1 MASRNSSSTDFGR
14 LALRSSAIL
23 ALSLATTLAAC
34 GDEKIIAVGGGDIAA
49 TGDTSTLLPDGA
61 DSTEPN
67 REGKEL
73 IVLHDSS
80 QPLQVRVTLNQ
91 LLRVKVVDYA
101 QGGPAKDALVEF
113 KLRPT
118 NAAVTGDA
126 SLSAFS
132 VYTDAAGIAAITFR
146 SNTIADVS
154 YTVDVASDGADPV
167 SFELFVADAPRGTL
181 SVELKY
187 EGPISVKNVH
197 LRLISGQFTCGQFN
211 PINPPVDVLAEKT
224 LLGVSGETEWTNLPD
239 AQRFTVLATAESP
252 DEHLAAAGCL
262 DGVVIVANQDNK
274 VTLTLF
280 LLTLSPTGNYR
291 SISNFDF
298 TGAIPGQVGDV
309 IDEISLLFT
318 SPGQFLIN
326 QVKKLAALYVGEFIS
341 NAVFGLFED
350 KVAEIIDD
358 WMFNES
364 PDWVQ
369 DILTVGQDLF
379 QIVNNLE
386 MLATLRI
393 SKLQNDYYVQGVL
406 LWDGIALYW
415 RLGCPEQGQSGY
427 DPACG
432 RHEFSLAQ
440 FTDTEF
446 PMDIVEGRFTAS
458 IQNFDQLDID
468 NHTIKINYGKLIIFA
483 LNELILPAISG
494 THSLE
499 DAIHSFIDCQSIAE
513 GIYFNA
519 LSSIGIDVDDIAG
532 FCNSAID
539 VIVSPVMFIL
549 GGLAVDSQMRMS
561 GHAVLVDDNDDLRV
575 DRINDG
581 SFLGHFESDGQEG
594 SPFTGVWSAVKQQG
608 P

>member
-1 MASRNSSSTDFGR
+1 MASLTGQRFHLAAM
-14 LALRSSAIL
+14 LALL
-23 ALSLATTLAAC
+23 VTTLCAC
-34 GDEKIIAVGGGDIAA
+34 GDDKVIAVGGGDLDAA
-49 TGDTSTLLPDGA
+49 GDTTTLLPDGA
-61 DSTEPN
+61 DTTEPN

-91 LLRVKVVDYA
+91 VVRVKVVDYA
-101 QGGPAKDALVEF
+101 QGGPAKDALVQF
-113 KLRPT
+113 ALRPT
-118 NAAVTGDA
+118 RPEATGDG

-132 VYTDAAGIAAITFR
+132 AYSDAAGVAAITFR
-146 SNTIADVS
+146 SNTVADIS
-154 YTVDVASDGADPV
+154 YTIDVTTDGADPV

-181 SVELKY
+181 SVALKY

-197 LRLISGQFTCGQFN
+197 LRLISGQFTCSQFN
-211 PINPPVDVLAEKT
+211 PINPPIDVLAEKT
-224 LLGVSGETEWTNLPD
+224 LLGVSGETSWTNLPE

-262 DGVVIVANQDNK
+262 DGVVIVPNQDNK

-280 LLTLSPTGNYR
+280 LLTLSPTGSYH
-291 SISNFDF
+291 STSVFDF
-298 TGAIPGQVGDV
+298 TGAIPGQVGDI

-318 SPGQFLIN
+318 SPGQFLID
-326 QVKKLAALYVGEFIS
+326 QIKKLAALYVGEFIS

-350 KVAEIIDD
+350 KVADIIDD

-364 PDWVQ
+364 PAWVQ
-369 DILTVGQDLF
+369 DILTIGQDLF

-393 SKLQNDYYVQGVL
+393 SKLQNDYYVQGIL

-415 RLGCPEQGQSGY
+415 RLGCPEEGAPDY

-432 RHEFSLAQ
+432 RNEFTLAQ
-440 FTDTEF
+440 FANTEF
-446 PMDIVEGRFTAS
+446 PMDIIEGRFTAS

-494 THSLE
+494 THNLE
-499 DAIHSFIDCQSIAE
+499 DAILSFVDCRSIAE
-513 GIYFNA
+513 GIYFSA
-519 LSSIGIDVDDIAG
+519 LSGIGVDVDDIEG
-532 FCNSAID
+532 FCTSAIG

-549 GGLAVDSQMRMS
+549 GGLAIDSQMRMS

-575 DRINDG
+575 DRIKDG

-594 SPFTGVWSAVKQQG
+594 SPFTGTWSAVKQQG